1 MARKSIQFK
10 GGIVEDLTKDDL
22 VQLVS
27 FYKNKSVELEFSYL
41 MLQINNKKVLDKN
54 EKEYEKLLLIK
65 DKTYNDLI
73 KKEKDSNNET
83 KMFLKKEIEKRDKQ
97 IQKYKIAGQKS

>member
-1 MARKSIQFK
+1 M
-10 GGIVEDLTKDDL
+10 EDLTKDDF
-22 VQLVS
+22 VQLLN

-41 MLQINNKKVLDKN
+41 MLQINNKKVLDKK

-97 IQKYKIAGQKS
+97 IQKYKKTDQKS

>member
-1 MARKSIQFK
+1 M
-10 GGIVEDLTKDDL
+10 EDLTKDDL

>member
-1 MARKSIQFK
+1 M
-10 GGIVEDLTKDDL
+10 EDLTKEEIL
-22 VQLVS
+22 QLLI

-41 MLQINNKKVLDKN
+41 VLQINNKKVLDKN

-97 IQKYKIAGQKS
+97 IQKYKITGQKI

>member
-1 MARKSIQFK
+1 
-10 GGIVEDLTKDDL
+10 VEDLTKDDL

>member
-1 MARKSIQFK
+1 
-10 GGIVEDLTKDDL
+10 VEDLTKDDF
-22 VQLVS
+22 VQLLN

-41 MLQINNKKVLDKN
+41 MLQINNKKVLDKK

-97 IQKYKIAGQKS
+97 IQKYKKTDQKS